1 MRTNALTPTWCRKAR
16 QDITCQFPE
25 GAKYH
30 VQDVTKVFQICYH
43 PPKIHS
49 HRPAVCRQALF
60 HSWLGKS
67 ICQSSKQLYNHLEPS
82 LGCTASRWPREILM
96 EKVKL
101 GLGLELLRQCLP
113 SVHEAVGSS
122 APQRER
128 HEKESWIEV
137 THPVW
142 VGPSGRLDCNTVV
155 HSTAAKARSTY
166 SHHPRGSVPCS
177 ATATE

>member
-1 MRTNALTPTWCRKAR
+1 
-16 QDITCQFPE
+16 
-25 GAKYH
+25 
-30 VQDVTKVFQICYH
+30 
-43 PPKIHS
+43 
-49 HRPAVCRQALF
+49 
-60 HSWLGKS
+60 
-67 ICQSSKQLYNHLEPS
+67 
-82 LGCTASRWPREILM
+82 M

-142 VGPSGRLDCNTVV
+142 AGPSGRLDCNTVV

-177 ATATE
+177 VTATE